1 MDGKSTSTL
10 SNSKLT
16 SRSYYDRTIRFRKN
30 YGLES
35 SLERVQYVES
45 VSYVINPKAI
55 SKDTL
60 YGTLDP
66 TSREW
71 MDGLFT
77 HILRKIM
84 DNVRG
89 ESSKRHWIIF
99 DGDVDPK

>member
-1 MDGKSTSTL
+1 
-10 SNSKLT
+10 
-16 SRSYYDRTIRFRKN
+16 
-30 YGLES
+30 LEG